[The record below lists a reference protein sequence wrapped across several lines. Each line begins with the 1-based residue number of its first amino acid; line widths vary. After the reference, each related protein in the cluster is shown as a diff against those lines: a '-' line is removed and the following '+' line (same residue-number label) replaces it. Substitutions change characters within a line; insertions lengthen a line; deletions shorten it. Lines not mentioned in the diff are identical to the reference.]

1 MVHGGGV
8 AALTAA
14 CILASGCRP
23 QLPDA
28 GSGAA
33 SELSEVRVDR
43 RTCEEDAV
51 RLVTPV
57 EVKAGPDAEAGLFLH
72 LEAGTFVY
80 LCETRGGYRA
90 VLFPY
95 PSESVDCA
103 AHPCQA
109 GWVQEPI
116 AIELYG

>member
-1 MVHGGGV
+1 MVHGGG
-8 AALTAA
+8 AAVLTTA
-14 CILASGCRP
+14 CIIASGCQP
-23 QLPDA
+23 QLPHA
-28 GSGAA
+28 ESGAGP
-33 SELSEVRVDR
+33 EPSEVRVDP

-51 RLVTPV
+51 RLTMPADVRT
-57 EVKAGPDAEAGLFLH
+57 GPDAEADAFLH
-72 LEAGTFVY
+72 LNTGAFLY

-95 PSESVDCA
+95 PGESVDCA

-109 GWVQEPI
+109 GWVREPI